1 MNTNEFLTPNR
12 NGNIYPELGEL
23 KLFLHNYF
31 YTNIEIIMQLQNMM
45 QNAFNPLSIAYM
57 ENARAIEIKFKK
69 TNIPKEVLNDLP
81 SYYVQ
86 SINQVMSNFF
96 INNKNNIDMLYQN
109 LDKKIYPNLT
119 ENSFK
124 YLYSDFQILI
134 LYNISFLS
142 ETVVL
147 IHL

>member
-1 MNTNEFLTPNR
+1 MNTNEFLIPNR
-12 NGNIYPELGEL
+12 NGRIYPELGQL
-23 KLFLHNYF
+23 KLFLHNHF

-45 QNAFNPLSIAYM
+45 QEAFNPLTIAYM

-69 TNIPKEVLNDLP
+69 TNIPKEALNCLP
-81 SYYVQ
+81 TYYMQ
-86 SINQVMSNFF
+86 NINQVLTNFF

-119 ENSFK
+119 ENSFN
-124 YLYSDFQILI
+124 YLYNNLQVSI

-147 IHL
+147 ISL